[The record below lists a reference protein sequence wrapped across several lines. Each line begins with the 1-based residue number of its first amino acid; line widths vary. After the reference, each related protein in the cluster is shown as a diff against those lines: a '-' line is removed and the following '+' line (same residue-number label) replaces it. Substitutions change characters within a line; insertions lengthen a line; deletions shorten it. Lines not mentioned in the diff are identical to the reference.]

1 MNTARY
7 VLALLLIVTMPPA
20 MLLWFI
26 VHPFVRFWRKLGPV
40 WTWVVL
46 VPLLG
51 VQIWGLSS
59 LRQSLLAVEYG
70 TNGWLIALA
79 VPFAIAGT
87 VVAVKRRKYLTTR
100 ILIGIPE
107 LSAQGKQGKLLD
119 EGIYGRIRH
128 PRYVEIVLFVVAYA
142 LFANYLAG
150 YATVAMTVIALYL
163 VVLLEERELRDR
175 FGEAYAEYCRR
186 VPRFVPRARRS

>member
-7 VLALLLIVTMPPA
+7 VLALLLVLTMVPA
-20 MLLWFI
+20 VLLWFI
-26 VHPFVRFWRKLGPV
+26 VHPFVRFWRRLGPV

-46 VPLLG
+46 VPLFG
-51 VQIWGLSS
+51 VQIWGLASV
-59 LRQSLLAVEYG
+59 RQSLLAIEYG

-100 ILIGIPE
+100 ILIGVPE
-107 LSAQGKQGKLLD
+107 LSAEGKQGKLLD
-119 EGIYGRIRH
+119 QGIYGRIRH

-150 YATVAMTVIALYL
+150 YATLAMTVIALYL

-175 FGEAYAEYCRR
+175 FDGAYADYCRK
-186 VPRFVPRARRS
+186 VPRFVPRARGS

>member
-7 VLALLLIVTMPPA
+7 VLALLLMLTMPPA

-26 VHPFVRFWRKLGPV
+26 VHPFVRFWRKLGPF

-46 VPLLG
+46 VPVFG

-59 LRQSLLAVEYG
+59 VRHGLLAVEYG
-70 TNGWLIALA
+70 TNWWLIALA
-79 VPFAIAGT
+79 VPFAVAGT

-107 LSAQGKQGKLLD
+107 LSAEGKQGKLLD
-119 EGIYGRIRH
+119 EGIYGRMRH
-128 PRYVEIVLFVVAYA
+128 PRYVEIVFFVVAYA
-142 LFANYLAG
+142 LFANYLVA
-150 YATVAMTVIALYL
+150 YATLAMTVIALYL

-175 FGEAYAEYCRR
+175 FGDAYADYCLK
-186 VPRFVPRARRS
+186 VPRFVPRSSGS

>member
-7 VLALLLIVTMPPA
+7 VLALLLVLTMVPA
-20 MLLWFI
+20 VLLWFI

-46 VPLLG
+46 VPLFG
-51 VQIWGLSS
+51 VQIWGLASV
-59 LRQSLLAVEYG
+59 RHSLLAVEYG

-79 VPFAIAGT
+79 VPFAVAGT

-100 ILIGIPE
+100 ILIGVPE
-107 LSAQGKQGKLLD
+107 LSAEGKQGKLLD

-150 YATVAMTVIALYL
+150 YATLAMTVIALYL

-175 FGEAYAEYCRR
+175 FGDAYADYCLK
-186 VPRFVPRARRS
+186 VPRFLPRSRGS